1 MWVWGVVAPGAGGVG
16 RNSARSITILRPAT
30 VWRMQKIVIRRRAVR
45 RRQDSNSPSTVG
57 EAAVPIVGRGGE
69 IITLLENLHPL

>member
-30 VWRMQKIVIRRRAVR
+30 VWRMEKTIIRRRVVR
-45 RRQDSNSPSTVG
+45 RRRGSSSPSTVG
-57 EAAVPIVGRGGE
+57 EAAVPIVGRVGK
-69 IITLLENLHPL
+69 IITLVENRHPL